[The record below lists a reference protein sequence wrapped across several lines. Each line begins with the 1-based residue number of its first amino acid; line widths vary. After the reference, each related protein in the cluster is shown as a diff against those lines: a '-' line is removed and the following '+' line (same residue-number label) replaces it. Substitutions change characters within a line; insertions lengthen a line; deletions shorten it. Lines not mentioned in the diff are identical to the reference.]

1 VFPDGE
7 PLPYSRVQ
15 LALERAGLYTEHVE
29 GFQRDYAQT
38 LRHWHERLDTRLEE
52 AERLA
57 GAERLRVWR
66 LYLRAARHGF
76 DVGYTRVYQAL
87 ARRPLSTSQPGAA
100 RRGAA
105 RTLQ

>member
-1 VFPDGE
+1 M
-7 PLPYSRVQ
+7 
-15 LALERAGLYTEHVE
+15 T
-29 GFQRDYAQT
+29 DYAHT
-38 LRHWHERLDTRLEE
+38 LRHWHDRLDEHLVE

-76 DVGYTRVYQAL
+76 DVGYTAVYQVL
-87 ARRPLSTSQPGAA
+87 ARRPVTTSQPGAA

-105 RTLQ
+105 RTLE